1 MKHFLFLLG
10 LLPTGACSLLAQQPQ
25 TASASAPVSVP
36 TTIIHPVQPDANAP
50 AGTLQN
56 AAQQPQQ
63 PTAQITEIPATGNGV
78 PQSVVVP
85 VQQPPMQV
93 VSRTT
98 IYENSDPSLGRAERR
113 ALRARRYA
121 ARLDSLVQSR
131 NYLFFPSTMQELPD
145 GILHNLYARYLFLGI
160 FADHVEVHLPLER
173 GATQYVS
180 MLNFDSMSIR
190 NYQVARIQ
198 CGWTVS
204 FDTADEEKTYH
215 ISLTL
220 SLATGEAVLTLISPS
235 VTMRY
240 TGQLDVPR

>member
-1 MKHFLFLLG
+1 MKHFLLLFG
-10 LLPTGACSLLAQQPQ
+10 LLPTGACTLFAQQPRN
-25 TASASAPVSVP
+25 ASASAPVSVP
-36 TTIIHPVQPDANAP
+36 TTIIHPVQADANAP
-50 AGTLQN
+50 AGAFQN
-56 AAQQPQQ
+56 AAQQPRQ
-63 PTAQITEIPATGNGV
+63 PAAQITEIPATGNGV
-78 PQSVVVP
+78 PQLAVVP
-85 VQQPPMQV
+85 VQQPPVQV

-98 IYENSDPSLGRAERR
+98 IYENSDPSLGRSERR
-113 ALRARRYA
+113 ALRARNYA

-131 NYLFFPSTMQELPD
+131 NYLFFPATMQELPD
-145 GILHNLYARYLFLGI
+145 GQLHNLYAGYLFLGI
-160 FADHVEVHLPLER
+160 FADHVEVHLPVER

-204 FDTADEEKTYH
+204 FDTADGEKPYH

-220 SLATGEAVLTLISPS
+220 SLATGEAVLNLITPS